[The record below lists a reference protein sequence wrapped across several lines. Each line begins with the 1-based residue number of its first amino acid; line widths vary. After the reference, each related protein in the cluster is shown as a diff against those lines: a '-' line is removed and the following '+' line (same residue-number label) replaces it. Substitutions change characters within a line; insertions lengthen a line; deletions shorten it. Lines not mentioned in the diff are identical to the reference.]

1 MSNPLSETDR
11 AWLAGWLATV
21 DANSDASQQLVA
33 RLVQQLLDAADLAP
47 AGYDV
52 PGPYDLALA
61 FGQAFV
67 ASGKVDSIEAAM
79 GQAWAAV
86 PAFYAARDMYL
97 RDIVPVIYGPGGPGA
112 AGGNPAEGDGDGGR
126 FQP

>member
-1 MSNPLSETDR
+1 MSISDADR
-11 AWLAGWLATV
+11 AWVAGFLATHDQA
-21 DANSDASQQLVA
+21 DATAANLA
-33 RLVQQLLDAADLAP
+33 RIVQQLLDAQGQAP
-47 AGYDV
+47 AYTI

-61 FGQAFV
+61 FGAAFV

-97 RDIVPVIYGPGGPGA
+97 REIVPVIYGPGGP
-112 AGGNPAEGDGDGGR
+112 AGGDPAAEGHDDGGR